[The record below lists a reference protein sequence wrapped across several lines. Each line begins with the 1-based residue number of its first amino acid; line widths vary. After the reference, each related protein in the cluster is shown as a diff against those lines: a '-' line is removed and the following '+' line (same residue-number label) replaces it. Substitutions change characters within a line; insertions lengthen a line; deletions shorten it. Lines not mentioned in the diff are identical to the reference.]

1 MFTLRDTVSSLAP
14 ARADDLGKTLY
25 ERFREEP
32 DTLIVPVLDADD
44 RPIGLV
50 ERNAFFLRMA
60 AEYGRALYALRP
72 ISVLMDNDPLVVEA
86 DVELAAF
93 TSDSLSYR
101 ASDLLRGFIVTDG
114 GRYIGVGTVLGLLQA
129 ANETNRRGVEALAA
143 AKADQERAHTFM
155 TAVVEAIPSMVFV
168 KRADDHS
175 YVLLNRAGEKIL
187 GHSRADMIGRTD
199 ADFYPPEQAAIYR
212 QRDAE
217 VAASGEVRVI
227 EEDLVPR
234 KDGSTALLRTK
245 KIAIPGPDG
254 AAEYILAVSEDI
266 AERKRAEAQIARLAH
281 YDPLT
286 DLPNR
291 LLFQKDLSAAL
302 SRAARREDLV
312 AVHCIDL
319 DRFKTVNDTL
329 GHPIGDALLKT
340 AAERLRACVREGDT
354 IARLGGDEFAV
365 VQCGLTDL
373 SGATRLAGR
382 IVEALA
388 ETFELQGHQVMIGGS
403 VGVAVSPNDGS
414 DSDELLK
421 KADMALYRAKADGKG
436 AFHFFER
443 AMDEAL
449 QARRALEL
457 DLRLA
462 LAEGQFELHYQPLF
476 NLGADKVTG
485 CEALLRWRHPVR
497 GMVSP
502 ADFIPLAEEIGL
514 INPLGEWVL
523 REACREAAGWPDHV
537 RLAVNLSPA
546 QFRDK
551 HLVTTVVSALA
562 ASGLAAERLE
572 LEITE
577 SVLLQDTAGNMSI
590 LHDLKALGV
599 RISMDD
605 FGTGYSSLSYLRS
618 FPFDKIKI
626 DQTFV
631 RDILDDADA
640 LAIIKAVLDLGAS
653 LGITTTA
660 EGVESVEQLDELRRQ
675 GCGEIQGYFI
685 SRPKPAAEIA
695 AMLGVTVQG
704 GSRAPVITFTHT
716 PETFS
721 HGEKEGPA
729 PQAWED
735 EGVVS
740 PTAGRPGEKT
750 GTA

>member
-1 MFTLRDTVSSLAP
+1 MFTLRDTVSSLVP
-14 ARADDLGKTLY
+14 ARADTLGKTLY

-101 ASDLLRGFIVTDG
+101 ASDLLRGFIVTDK
-114 GRYIGVGTVLGLLQA
+114 GRYLGVGTVLGLLQA
-129 ANETNRRGVEALAA
+129 ANETNRRGVEALAS

-187 GHSRADMIGRTD
+187 GHARADMIGRTD
-199 ADFYPPEQAAIYR
+199 ADFYPAEQAAIYR
-212 QRDAE
+212 QRDTE
-217 VAASGEVRVI
+217 VASSGEVRVI

-234 KDGSTALLRTK
+234 KDGTTALLRTK

-254 AAEYILAVSEDI
+254 QAEYILAVSEDI

-302 SRAARREDLV
+302 SRASRREDLV

-354 IARLGGDEFAV
+354 VARLGGDEFAV

-421 KADMALYRAKADGKG
+421 KADMALYRAKADGRG

-457 DLRLA
+457 DLRVA
-462 LAEGQFELHYQPLF
+462 LAEGQFELYYQPLF
-476 NLGADKVTG
+476 SLGADRVMG
-485 CEALLRWRHPVR
+485 CEALLRWNHPTR

-502 ADFIPLAEEIGL
+502 GDFIPIAEEIGL

-551 HLVTTVVSALA
+551 HLVGIVVSALA
-562 ASGLAAERLE
+562 VSGLPAERLE

-577 SVLLQDTAGNMSI
+577 SVLLQDSVGNMSI

-660 EGVESVEQLDELRRQ
+660 EGVESAEQLDELRRQ

-695 AMLGVTVQG
+695 AMLGVTVAAQG
-704 GSRAPVITFTHT
+704 GPII
-716 PETFS
+716 TFS

-729 PQAWED
+729 TKSWED

-740 PTAGRPGEKT
+740 QTASRQGARGKKGR
-750 GTA
+750 A

>member
-14 ARADDLGKTLY
+14 ARAEDLGKTLY

-44 RPIGLV
+44 RPVGLV

-60 AEYGRALYALRP
+60 AEYGRALYANRP
-72 ISVLMDNDPLVVEA
+72 IEVLMDSEPLVVEA

-114 GRYIGVGTVLGLLQA
+114 GRYLGVGTVIGLLQA
-129 ANETNRRGVEALAA
+129 TSETNRQNLHALAE
-143 AKADQERAHTFM
+143 AKADEERARTFM
-155 TAVVEAIPSMVFV
+155 SAVVESIPSMVFV
-168 KRADDHS
+168 KRADDQS

-187 GHSRADMIGRTD
+187 GYSREEMIGRTD
-199 ADFYPPEQAAIYR
+199 DDFYDPIQAAIYHA
-212 QRDAE
+212 RDAE
-217 VAASGEVRVI
+217 VIRSGDIKVI
-227 EEDLVPR
+227 EEDLIPR
-234 KDGSTALLRTK
+234 KDGATAILRTK
-245 KIAIPGPDG
+245 KIAILDADG
-254 AAEYILAVSEDI
+254 RPEYLLGISEDI

-286 DLPNR
+286 ELPNR
-291 LLFQKDLSAAL
+291 LLFQKDLSDAL
-302 SRAARREDLV
+302 ARAARREDLV
-312 AVHCIDL
+312 AVHCVDL
-319 DRFKTVNDTL
+319 DRFKVVNDTL
-329 GHPIGDALLKT
+329 GHPVGDALLKA
-340 AAERLRACVREGDT
+340 AAERLRGCVREGDT
-354 IARLGGDEFAV
+354 VARLGGDEFAV
-365 VQCGLTDL
+365 VQTGLNDL
-373 SGATRLAGR
+373 TGATRLAAR
-382 IVEALA
+382 IVEALEA
-388 ETFELQGHQVMIGGS
+388 PFDLRGHQVVIGGS
-403 VGVAVSPNDGS
+403 VGVAVSPDDGL

-436 AFHFFER
+436 TFHFFER
-443 AMDEAL
+443 AMDEQL

-457 DLRLA
+457 DLRRA
-462 LAEGQFELHYQPLF
+462 LAEGQFELFYQPLF
-476 NLGADKVTG
+476 DLEADRVTG
-485 CEALLRWRHPVR
+485 CEALLRWRHPER

-502 ADFIPLAEEIGL
+502 GEFIPLAEEIGL
-514 INPLGEWVL
+514 IGALGDWVL
-523 REACREAAGWPDHV
+523 RAACDEAAHWPQHV

-546 QFRDK
+546 QFRDRR
-551 HLVTTVVSALA
+551 LAATVVQALA

-577 SVLLQDTAGNMSI
+577 SVLLQDSAQNTAI

-660 EGVESVEQLDELRRQ
+660 EGVESEEQLHELRRQ

-685 SRPKPAAEIA
+685 SRPKPALEIA
-695 AMLGVTVQG
+695 ALLGVE
-704 GSRAPVITFTHT
+704 AAT
-716 PETFS
+716 PRGLSEVVAFS
-721 HGEKEGPA
+721 AQP
-729 PQAWED
+729 PQSAT
-735 EGVVS
+735 
-740 PTAGRPGEKT
+740 PTAPPAGEHLEERR
-750 GTA
+750 A

>member
-14 ARADDLGKTLY
+14 ARAEDLGKTLY

-44 RPIGLV
+44 RPVGLV

-60 AEYGRALYALRP
+60 AEYGRALYANRP
-72 ISVLMDNDPLVVEA
+72 IEVLMDSEPLVVEA

-114 GRYIGVGTVLGLLQA
+114 GRYLGVGTVIGLLQA
-129 ANETNRRGVEALAA
+129 TSETNRQNLHALAE
-143 AKADQERAHTFM
+143 AKADEERARTFM
-155 TAVVEAIPSMVFV
+155 SAVVESIPSMVFV
-168 KRADDHS
+168 KRADDQS

-187 GHSRADMIGRTD
+187 GYSREEMIGRTD
-199 ADFYPPEQAAIYR
+199 DDFYDPIQAAIYHA
-212 QRDAE
+212 RDAE
-217 VAASGEVRVI
+217 VIRSGDIKVI
-227 EEDLVPR
+227 EEDLIPR
-234 KDGSTALLRTK
+234 KDGATAILRTK
-245 KIAIPGPDG
+245 KIAILDADG
-254 AAEYILAVSEDI
+254 RPEYLLGISEDI

-286 DLPNR
+286 ELPNR
-291 LLFQKDLSAAL
+291 LLFQKDLSDAL
-302 SRAARREDLV
+302 ARAARREDLV
-312 AVHCIDL
+312 AVHCVDL
-319 DRFKTVNDTL
+319 DRFKVVNDTL
-329 GHPIGDALLKT
+329 GHPVGDALLKA
-340 AAERLRACVREGDT
+340 AAERLRGCVREGDT
-354 IARLGGDEFAV
+354 VARLGGDEFAV
-365 VQCGLTDL
+365 VQTGLNDL
-373 SGATRLAGR
+373 TGATRLAAR
-382 IVEALA
+382 IVEALEA
-388 ETFELQGHQVMIGGS
+388 PFDLRGHQVVIGGS
-403 VGVAVSPNDGS
+403 VGVAVSPDDGL

-436 AFHFFER
+436 TFHFFER
-443 AMDEAL
+443 AMDEQL

-457 DLRLA
+457 DLRRA
-462 LAEGQFELHYQPLF
+462 LAEGQFELFYQPLF
-476 NLGADKVTG
+476 DLEADRVTG
-485 CEALLRWRHPVR
+485 CEALLRWRHPER

-502 ADFIPLAEEIGL
+502 GEFIPLAEEIGL
-514 INPLGEWVL
+514 IGALGDWVL
-523 REACREAAGWPDHV
+523 RAACDEAARWPQHV

-546 QFRDK
+546 QFRDRR
-551 HLVTTVVSALA
+551 LAATVVQALA

-577 SVLLQDTAGNMSI
+577 SVLLQDSAQNTAI

-660 EGVESVEQLDELRRQ
+660 EGVESEEQLHELRRQ

-685 SRPKPAAEIA
+685 SRPKPALEIA
-695 AMLGVTVQG
+695 ALLGVEAATPRGLSEVVAFSAMKPVEPTSEAQ
-704 GSRAPVITFTHT
+704 RA
-716 PETFS
+716 
-721 HGEKEGPA
+721 
-729 PQAWED
+729 
-735 EGVVS
+735 
-740 PTAGRPGEKT
+740 T
-750 GTA
+750 G

>member
-129 ANETNRRGVEALAA
+129 ANETNRRGVEALAS

-187 GHSRADMIGRTD
+187 GHARADMIGRTD

-354 IARLGGDEFAV
+354 VARLGGDEFAV

-476 NLGADKVTG
+476 NLGADRVTG

-514 INPLGEWVL
+514 INSLGEWVL
-523 REACREAAGWPDHV
+523 REACREAAGWPEHV

-660 EGVESVEQLDELRRQ
+660 EGVESEEQLDELRRQ

-695 AMLGVTVQG
+695 AMLGVTVKG
-704 GSRAPVITFTHT
+704 GDKAPVITFSQ
-716 PETFS
+716 PSETFS
-721 HGEKEGPA
+721 HAEKEGPA

-735 EGVVS
+735 EGVPS
-740 PTAGRPGEKT
+740 PTARRQGRE
-750 GTA
+750 

>member
-32 DTLIVPVLDADD
+32 DTLIVPVLDAED

-143 AKADQERAHTFM
+143 AKTDQERAHTFM

-187 GHSRADMIGRTD
+187 GHSRADMVGRTD

-695 AMLGVTVQG
+695 AMLGVTVRG
-704 GSRAPVITFTHT
+704 GDKAPVI
-716 PETFS
+716 TFS

-729 PQAWED
+729 MKSWED
-735 EGVVS
+735 EGVAS
-740 PTAGRPGEKT
+740 PTESRQGGKT
-750 GTA
+750 GTV